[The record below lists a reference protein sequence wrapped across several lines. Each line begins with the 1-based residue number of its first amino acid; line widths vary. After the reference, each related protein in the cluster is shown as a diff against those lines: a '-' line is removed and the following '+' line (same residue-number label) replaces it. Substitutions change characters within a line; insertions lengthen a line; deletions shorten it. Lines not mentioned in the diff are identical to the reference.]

1 MNIDIVIDFFKWCS
15 IINFSLLALS
25 AIILPLAQDFIYA
38 IHSRLWFSGSRQ
50 EHKQIIF
57 KVFAYYKIIV
67 FVFNIVPYIAL
78 RIITAQ

>member
-1 MNIDIVIDFFKWCS
+1 MNIDIMMDFFKWCS
-15 IINFSLLALS
+15 IINCSLLALWV
-25 AIILPLAQDFIYA
+25 IILPLTQDFIYA
-38 IHSRLWFSGSRQ
+38 IHSRFWFSGSRH

-57 KVFAYYKIIV
+57 KVLAYYKIIV